1 MFYCCSFMELNNKM
15 VNVMDDIVDLVKRSL
30 IVDEVVFEE

>member
-1 MFYCCSFMELNNKM
+1 MFYCCSFMELINNM

>member
-1 MFYCCSFMELNNKM
+1 MFYCCSFMELKNKM